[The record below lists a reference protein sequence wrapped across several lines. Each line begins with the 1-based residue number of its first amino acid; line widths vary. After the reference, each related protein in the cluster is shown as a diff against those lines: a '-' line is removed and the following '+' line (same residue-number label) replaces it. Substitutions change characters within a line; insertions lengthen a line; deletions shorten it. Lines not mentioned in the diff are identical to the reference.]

1 MSFAVSPLVLE
12 GPGVR
17 LEPLHEDH
25 AEALYAIGQEAD
37 DWLYMPRGELS
48 SLADT
53 RDWIA
58 EAQHSAE
65 QGESIGFA
73 IRDLETDRLA
83 GSSRYLNIRPH
94 HKGLEIGYTWLGR
107 DFQRSHIN
115 TAAKLCLLEHA
126 FDTLGAVRVEL
137 KCDSRNQRSQQAI
150 ARLGATRE
158 GLFRKHMFV
167 RDNYLRDTVYFSI
180 IAEEWPAI
188 RERLQPS
195 TGCYETR

>member
-1 MSFAVSPLVLE
+1 MSFNVSPLVLE

-17 LEPLHEDH
+17 LEPLQPDH
-25 AEALYAIGQEAD
+25 AEALYAIGQEAE

-48 SLADT
+48 SLTDT
-53 RDWIA
+53 HNWIA
-58 EAQHSAE
+58 EAQRSAE

-73 IRDLETDRLA
+73 IRDLDSGKLA
-83 GSSRYLNIRPH
+83 GSTRYLGIRPPH
-94 HKGLEIGYTWLGR
+94 YSVEIGYTWLGR

-115 TAAKLCLLEHA
+115 TSAKLCLLEHA
-126 FDTLGAVRVEL
+126 FDALGAVRVEL

-167 RDNYLRDTVYFSI
+167 RDHYLRDTVYFSI

-188 RERLQPS
+188 RERLQQT
-195 TGCYETR
+195 TGRYETL